1 MAVAD
6 IAYRKL
12 SNNAKTEV
20 DRLLAIDALPESR
33 TFVTASVWAD
43 DLKGFGVHAFDAWH
57 YVDLPFSPDNTPL
70 VQPEKRD
77 NVEWAIGQCLST
89 LRSAKAPDVEKSRA
103 LKFLIHFVG
112 DAHMP
117 LHCTGRFTA
126 ENPTGDAGGNKF
138 RLTGKYRNLHA
149 YWDSGAGM
157 FEDIPRPLTSDGE
170 KALRKMTDGI
180 TAAFPM
186 EKMTE
191 AQDLKVS
198 DWIKEGFETAKA
210 VCYST
215 PEGGT
220 PSDEYKSKAQE
231 TSKQKVA
238 LAGYRLAALL
248 NDIYK

>member
-1 MAVAD
+1 MVVAD

-12 SNNAKTEV
+12 SDHAKSEV

-33 TFVTASVWAD
+33 TFATASVWAD

-126 ENPTGDAGGNKF
+126 ANPDGDAGGNKF

-170 KALRKMTDGI
+170 KALHKMSDDF
-180 TAAFPM
+180 TAAYPLD
-186 EKMTE
+186 KLTE
-191 AQDLKVS
+191 AEDLKVS

-210 VCYST
+210 SCYST
-215 PEGGT
+215 PEGAA
-220 PSDEYKSKAQE
+220 PNDEYRDKAQAIC
-231 TSKQKVA
+231 KQKVA
-238 LAGYRLAALL
+238 LGGYRLAGLL
-248 NDIYK
+248 NDIFK